1 MAGPAASR
9 TVSTRMLVPF
19 ARVMLR
25 MGKELSKPT
34 LEDVGLSLDTL
45 SSPDRRIGHRDA
57 VALLK
62 ESIRVSGRAD
72 LGLLA
77 AEAVESSELE
87 IWEYV
92 MRTQPNVGQ
101 AVESMC
107 RLLALLHDGSRAEID
122 HKGDSV
128 MVRWFLEPGLE
139 QSPAINEYAIGL
151 TFVTWRRV
159 LNIEDIAV
167 SEVLFPHSPP
177 ADLERYQKFFR
188 CTVRFNAPFLGMR
201 FPAAVLGFPLPQA
214 DSVLADLLNRH
225 AQDLLAR
232 LPKPGLSHKVQQL
245 VTEGLATGQVSAEQ
259 VADRLYISCRT
270 LHRRLKQEN
279 TSFRELVDQVRRQLA
294 LSYLSEKHLSV
305 SEVAFLLGFSTSNA
319 FHKAFKRWTGT
330 TAGAFRQNAVSPS
343 DL

>member
-1 MAGPAASR
+1 MASSAAGR
-9 TVSTRMLVPF
+9 TLSTRMLIPF

-25 MGKELSKPT
+25 MGKKLTRPT
-34 LEDVGLSLDTL
+34 LEDVGLSLDSL
-45 SSPDRRIGHRDA
+45 ASPDRRVSHSAA

-77 AEAVESSELE
+77 AEAVEPSELE

-107 RLLALLHDGSRAEID
+107 RLLALLHDGSRADIER
-122 HKGDSV
+122 KGDTV
-128 MVRWFLEPGLE
+128 TVRWYLEPGLE

-159 LNIEDIAV
+159 LNIEDVAID
-167 SEVLFPHSPP
+167 EVLFPHAAPK
-177 ADLERYQKFFR
+177 DLERYQKFFR
-188 CTVRFNAPFLGMR
+188 CTIRFNAPYLGMR
-201 FPAAVLGFPLPQA
+201 FPAAVLDFPLPQA
-214 DSVLADLLNRH
+214 DSVLAGVLDRH
-225 AQDLLAR
+225 AQDLIAK
-232 LPKPGLSHKVQQL
+232 LPKPGLSHRVQEL
-245 VTEGLATGQVSAEQ
+245 VTEGLAKGEFSAEQ
-259 VADRLYISCRT
+259 VAERLYMSCRT

-279 TSFRELVDQVRRQLA
+279 TSFRELVDQVRHQLA
-294 LSYLSEKHLSV
+294 MLYLSEQHLSI
-305 SEVAFLLGFSTSNA
+305 SEVGFLLGFSTSNA

-330 TAGAFRQNAVSPS
+330 TAGAYRQKAFSPGKT
-343 DL
+343 